1 VACECGCG
9 WQGED
14 EVTQWLVEEAA
25 RMKALKVQRDQTR
38 SPEQEQADELMS
50 RHADMLALRGSLGPR

>member
-1 VACECGCG
+1 
-9 WQGED
+9 
-14 EVTQWLVEEAA
+14 
-25 RMKALKVQRDQTR
+25 MKALKVQRDQTR